1 MFKILRPVLQ
11 SANSVTLIRIAHASS
26 VTTGIG
32 KPLDL
37 ESLFLNARIHNL
49 LFAITCRD
57 PERVHAPR
65 LVPRSK
71 PNLELVSDEQLPEL
85 RERAEAS
92 NRFRLQMPPL
102 MNSVPLESSQVL
114 EKDKLLEHHSLYKF
128 AFVDTSPGLRDHV
141 FFLDYF
147 EIICRLDE
155 EVFLNCDVTVFEFS
169 HKYSSFTIVKYSIYY
184 LFYS

>member
-1 MFKILRPVLQ
+1 MFKIFRPVLQ
-11 SANSVTLIRIAHASS
+11 STKSITLLRIANASS
-26 VTTGIG
+26 VTSGIG

-37 ESLFLNARIHNL
+37 ESLFLNARIHNF
-49 LFAITCRD
+49 LFTITCRD

-71 PNLELVSDEQLPEL
+71 PNLELISDDQLPEL

-102 MNSVPLESSQVL
+102 MNPVPLESSKVL

-128 AFVDTSPGLRDHV
+128 AFVDTSPGLRDYV
-141 FFLDYF
+141 LF
-147 EIICRLDE
+147 RL
-155 EVFLNCDVTVFEFS
+155 FLNYV
-169 HKYSSFTIVKYSIYY
+169 
-184 LFYS
+184 